1 MLTGWILLLMVGGC
15 WTVIGITLTFARRS
29 GCRGELF
36 FLIGSV
42 VAALLTLLAL
52 LALRELR
59 IPEGEGGRITAIA
72 VGAGL
77 NACSQFLTMRNLGR
91 GGCAL
96 YFALSRMGFAV
107 SFLWC
112 AAIWG
117 EKVSVWN
124 GAGIL
129 CLIVTVVLSARNKNR
144 EGEAVERVRNGRL
157 MMALLSTCCAGAS
170 QICVIWPSIHA
181 AENGPG
187 LHPLMSALILF
198 LANCVCFGIWA
209 MIRRSGEPILWR
221 PVMRIGGAWGLAAF
235 ASYALLF
242 PTLNWMGRIG
252 KAGIVYPVAG
262 AVMIFVYALYT
273 RFFLGERLDL
283 RQKIALGLIVAG
295 IFAVRMG

>member
-1 MLTGWILLLMVGGC
+1 MHSRSG
-15 WTVIGITLTFARRS
+15 RS

-42 VAALLTLLAL
+42 VAAGLTLVAL
-52 LALRELR
+52 MALGELR
-59 IPEGEGGRITAIA
+59 IPEGEGSRITAIA

-144 EGEAVERVRNGRL
+144 EGEAGERGRNGRL

-170 QICVIWPSIHA
+170 QICVIWPSVHA

-198 LANCVCFGIWA
+198 LVNRVCFGIWA
-209 MIRRSGEPILWR
+209 LARRKETVAWGK
-221 PVMRIGGAWGLAAF
+221 VCRIGGAWGVAAF
-235 ASYALLF
+235 ASYGLLF
-242 PTLNWMGRIG
+242 PTLNLMGRIG

-273 RFFLGERLDL
+273 RFFLKEKLSGM
-283 RQKIALGLIVAG
+283 QKAALILIVAG
-295 IFAVRMG
+295 IIAVRM